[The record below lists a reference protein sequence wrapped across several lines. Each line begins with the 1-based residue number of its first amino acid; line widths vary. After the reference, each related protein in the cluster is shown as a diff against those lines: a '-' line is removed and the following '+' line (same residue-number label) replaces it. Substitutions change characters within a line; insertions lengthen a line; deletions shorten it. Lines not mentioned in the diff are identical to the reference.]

1 MIKIYQGGSTGLEQQ
16 KAKRYPKSKY
26 KSIKVTITESLKK
39 DFDFDLV
46 LIQCGYFFEAVDDGA
61 EFLNKNFNLK
71 LFGVN
76 HYSTGF
82 PLGGLGKYKKL
93 LDDLNINYCILDQLE
108 KSKEN
113 KFERVVSFST
123 IDGADGL
130 IF

>member
-16 KAKRYPKSKY
+16 KAKRYPKSKN
-26 KSIKVTITESLKK
+26 KGIKVTITESLKK

-61 EFLNKNFNLK
+61 EFLNKHFKLK
-71 LFGVN
+71 LHGVN
-76 HYSTGF
+76 HYTTGF
-82 PLGGLGKYKKL
+82 PEQGLDKYKKL

-108 KSKEN
+108 RSKEN
-113 KFERVVSFST
+113 KIERVVSFST